1 MEKNITYLELETFRC
16 KIMICMVKTNP
27 DAEPFRQQ
35 SQILIP
41 LDTPG
46 LEIVQPMTVFGQDE
60 APKGH
65 MHIRMTNVKVPK
77 ENVLWGEGKGFEI
90 SQVRLGPGRIHLHA
104 IYRPGR
110 KGLGPTNKPWFIKK
124 SFW

>member
-1 MEKNITYLELETFRC
+1 
-16 KIMICMVKTNP
+16 MICMVKTNP

-60 APKGH
+60 
-65 MHIRMTNVKVPK
+65 V
-77 ENVLWGEGKGFEI
+77 
-90 SQVRLGPGRIHLHA
+90 
-104 IYRPGR
+104 
-110 KGLGPTNKPWFIKK
+110 
-124 SFW
+124 